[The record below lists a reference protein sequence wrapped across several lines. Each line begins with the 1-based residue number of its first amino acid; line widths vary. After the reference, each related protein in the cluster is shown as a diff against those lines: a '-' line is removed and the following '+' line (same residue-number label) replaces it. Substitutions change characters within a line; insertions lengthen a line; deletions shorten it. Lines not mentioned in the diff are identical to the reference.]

1 MAFLDALGKKITQT
15 GQDVVQKTKDTAE
28 VIKYNSMIAE
38 EERRITEFYTQIGR
52 TYVDLHADS
61 YEVPFTEMIN
71 GIKDAQIKISEYRE
85 HIIQVKGVFT
95 CPNCGEE
102 LPLNVAFCSACGT
115 KIEKQEPA
123 VQNPNTRYCQ
133 TCGTPMQEGYVFC
146 INCGAKYEE
155 PAAPVAE
162 EVPVNEAPSS
172 EEPVSETAAD
182 AALTEKTIAD

>member
-1 MAFLDALGKKITQT
+1 MAFLDVLGKKITQT

-28 VIKYNSMIAE
+28 VIKYNSMISD

-71 GIKDAQIKISEYRE
+71 GIKDAQAKISEYRE
-85 HIIQVKGVFT
+85 HIIQVKGVFA

-102 LPLNVAFCSACGT
+102 LQLGSAFCSACGT
-115 KIEKQEPA
+115 KIEKQDAPVPA
-123 VQNPNTRYCQ
+123 ANTRYCQ
-133 TCGTPMQEGYVFC
+133 SCGAPLQEGYVFC

-155 PAAPVAE
+155 QVGDTPVVE
-162 EVPVNEAPSS
+162 EVVEESTVS
-172 EEPVSETAAD
+172 EEPVTEENISE
-182 AALTEKTIAD
+182 